1 VIDSGY
7 ISAERP
13 ADGSLEAGAPVAQ
26 VTLTL
31 ASNPDPFE
39 LVTLVAVA
47 FIPSSRSWRSALIAF
62 ELTERS
68 NGDFA

>member
-1 VIDSGY
+1 
-7 ISAERP
+7 
-13 ADGSLEAGAPVAQ
+13 VA
-26 VTLTL
+26 LTL
-31 ASNPDPFE
+31 AINPDPLE

-47 FIPSSRSWRSALIAF
+47 FISSFRGGWRSALIAF

>member
-47 FIPSSRSWRSALIAF
+47 FIP
-62 ELTERS
+62 
-68 NGDFA
+68 